1 MGCLLDTT
9 IPSYVNITDEPLGF
23 GLAAG
28 IWLQDG
34 SDWSTFGV
42 KMGGIGSVG
51 ECQGYKTSGC
61 VMGNESIGLDDL
73 KELDPELYKNLKYI
87 LEYKEDN
94 LEEVLY
100 CNFIVEYECFFEK
113 FKYEL
118 K

>member
-1 MGCLLDTT
+1 MIYKKLL
-9 IPSYVNITDEPLGF
+9 
-23 GLAAG
+23 
-28 IWLQDG
+28 
-34 SDWSTFGV
+34 
-42 KMGGIGSVG
+42 
-51 ECQGYKTSGC
+51 
-61 VMGNESIGLDDL
+61 NESIGLDDL

-118 K
+118 KENGENIFVN